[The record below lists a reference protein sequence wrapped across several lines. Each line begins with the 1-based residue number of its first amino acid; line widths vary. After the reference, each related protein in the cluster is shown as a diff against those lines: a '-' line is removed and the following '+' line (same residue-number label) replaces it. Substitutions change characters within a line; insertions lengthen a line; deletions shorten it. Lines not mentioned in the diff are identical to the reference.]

1 MIGLLIP
8 EKGKVK
14 IDGVDINEYRG
25 SIGELIGY
33 IPQQIYLTDESI
45 MNNVAFGIDENQIDE
60 NKVWQA
66 LKKAKL
72 DDFVKTLPK
81 GLETEVGERG
91 TRLSGGQRQRIGIAR
106 ALYRDPDILVL
117 DEATSA
123 LDNETEKEVMNA
135 INGLKGSKTIIM
147 IAHRLSTIKNCDTV
161 YEVKNGVA
169 VERNPEDIV

>member
-1 MIGLLIP
+1 MT
-8 EKGKVK
+8 
-14 IDGVDINEYRG
+14 DD
-25 SIGELIGY
+25 SIK
-33 IPQQIYLTDESI
+33 
-45 MNNVAFGIDENQIDE
+45 NNVAFGIDEKEIDE

-72 DDFVKTLPK
+72 DDFVASLP
-81 GLETEVGERG
+81 GGDDTEVGERG

-106 ALYRDPDILVL
+106 ALYSDPDILVL
-117 DEATSA
+117 DDATSA

-161 YEVKNGVA
+161 YEVKNGV
-169 VERNPEDIV
+169 VVKRNPTDIV